1 MPSQHHMFTSPGV
14 KDAIHQKAKAPQ
26 HVSVLVSSV
35 EIHSTE
41 TNTLLATPAQR
52 VEALPDNPN

>member
-1 MPSQHHMFTSPGV
+1 MFTSPGV
-14 KDAIHQKAKAPQ
+14 KDVIHQKAKAPQ